1 MKTLLLFACVTLC
14 LCSCQ
19 QEKQQ
24 NSTIFNKLDSSDSGI
39 TFSNNLTETD
49 SLNYLNYAYMYM
61 GGGIAVGDL
70 NNDGLKDVFFTGNMV
85 SNRLYLNKGDL
96 KFEDISQSAG
106 LLGDDSW
113 FTGVTMAD
121 VNNDGFLDLYCSVS
135 GKYGTK
141 TNVLYINNGDL
152 TFTDKAKE
160 YGLDDNGNSV
170 QSTFFDYD
178 RDGDLDLY
186 VGNYPRTNFNAPHSL
201 YLFKMNN
208 TKDIDTDHLYRN
220 DGGKF
225 TDVTEQAGLKTY
237 GLTLSA
243 TTGDLNNDGWP
254 DLYVSNDFS
263 SPDFLYINNQDG
275 TFTEQV
281 KKTTKHTAFY
291 GMGVDIADFNN
302 DQLLDILQVDMMA
315 KNNRR
320 QKANMASMNPK
331 LFWGTV
337 NSGFH
342 YQYMQNNLQL
352 NNGIFNDSLPNF
364 SDVSRLAGLSST
376 DWSWGPLFADL
387 DNDGLKDIF
396 ISNGTR
402 REINNR
408 DYFNEMAQLKLSPE
422 MMLEK
427 SLAIPS
433 EKIDNFVFRNT
444 GDLNFEQVND
454 TWGIK
459 YEGFSNGVVYADL
472 DNDGDLEII
481 TNNIDDTASVFEN
494 TSSDK
499 NNYLSIQFEGK
510 DGNTFG
516 LGNRVYV
523 KTGANTQ
530 MLELT
535 LTRGFQSSVA
545 PELHFGLNQ
554 VTTIDEV
561 KVVWTDGK
569 IQRLSNINSNQKLT
583 LKYNDALAE
592 IVKEDHTANETLF
605 ATVDDTVFPE
615 HRHVENYN
623 DDFIDQVLLPHKM
636 SHFGPALAVGDLNGD
651 GLDDY
656 FVGASSNFTGSI
668 YLQSSNGFV
677 LKETDVFKSN
687 LMCEDLGAIIF
698 DADQDGDNDLYI
710 TSGGYEF
717 EPDSQW
723 LQDRLYLNDGKA
735 NFIIADAAALPEMI
749 TSSSK
754 VYSED
759 FNKDGKPDLLVLG
772 RQIPKNYPSPANSYI
787 LINKSE
793 NGTVQ
798 FEDATQ
804 NMAKEFLNLGMA
816 TSAIITD
823 FNNDEWMDI
832 IIVGEWMPV
841 RVFQN
846 SESGF
851 TEVSEAMG
859 MNTDTTG
866 WWWSIQEGDFDND
879 GDMDYIVGNNGLNY
893 KYKATAEET
902 FDIFINDFDQ
912 DQKSDIVLSYYN
924 EGEQYPVRGR
934 ECSSQQIPA
943 IKTKYKDYESFSEAT
958 LVDIYTEKDL
968 ENSVHYQIKSFAS
981 VYLENRDGTLVS
993 HELPV
998 EAQVS
1003 SINQILVN
1011 DYNHDGNLDIL
1022 VAGNLHVSE
1031 IETTRNDASFGQLLI
1046 GNGQGEFEAISATES
1061 GFFTPGD
1068 VKDMAQ
1074 IKLNNQ
1080 TYIISVKNDDFVQFT
1095 KIRD

>member
-1 MKTLLLFACVTLC
+1 
-14 LCSCQ
+14 
-19 QEKQQ
+19 
-24 NSTIFNKLDSSDSGI
+24 
-39 TFSNNLTETD
+39 
-49 SLNYLNYAYMYM
+49 
-61 GGGIAVGDL
+61 
-70 NNDGLKDVFFTGNMV
+70 
-85 SNRLYLNKGDL
+85 
-96 KFEDISQSAG
+96 
-106 LLGDDSW
+106 
-113 FTGVTMAD
+113 MAD
-121 VNNDGFLDLYCSVS
+121 VNNDGLLDIYCAVS

-141 TNVLYINNGDL
+141 ENKLYINNGDL
-152 TFTDKAKE
+152 TFTERAKE
-160 YGLDDNGNSV
+160 YGLDDKGSSV

-186 VGNYPRTNFNAPHSL
+186 VGNYPRTNFNAPNSL
-201 YLFKMNN
+201 YQFKMQN
-208 TKDIDTDHLYRN
+208 TKDIDSDHLFRN
-220 DGGKF
+220 DDGKF
-225 TDVTEQAGLKTY
+225 IDVTEQSGLKTY

-243 TTGDLNNDGWP
+243 TIGDLNNDGWP
-254 DLYVSNDFS
+254 DLYISNDFS

-320 QKANMASMNPK
+320 QKANMASMNPR

-408 DYFNEMAQLKLSPE
+408 DYFNEMAKLKLSPE
-422 MMLEK
+422 VMLEK

-433 EKIDNFVFRNT
+433 EKIDNFVFRNS

-454 TWGIK
+454 SWGIK

-481 TNNIDDTASVFEN
+481 TNNIDDLASVFEN

-499 NNYLSIQFEGK
+499 NNYISVEFKGAQ
-510 DGNTFG
+510 GNAFG
-516 LGNRVYV
+516 LGNRVYI
-523 KTGANTQ
+523 KTGTDTQ
-530 MLELT
+530 MQELT

-554 VTTIDEV
+554 ITSIDEV

-569 IQRLSNINSNQKLT
+569 IQRLTNVNSNQKLR
-583 LKYNDALAE
+583 LKYTDAALESE
-592 IVKEDHTANETLF
+592 IEDTKDNTLF
-605 ATVDDTVFPE
+605 AEVKEEVFPK
-615 HRHVENYN
+615 HRHVENYY

-651 GLDDY
+651 GMDDY
-656 FVGASSNFTGSI
+656 FVGASSNFTGAI
-668 YLQSSNGFV
+668 YLQTADGFV
-677 LKETDVFKSN
+677 AVETEVFKSN
-687 LMCEDLGAIIF
+687 LMCEDVGALIF

-717 EPDSQW
+717 EPNSKW

-735 NFIIADAAALPEMI
+735 NFTKAENDALPEMI

-754 VYSED
+754 VYTED

-772 RQIPKNYPSPANSYI
+772 RQTPKNYPSPANSYV

-793 NGTVQ
+793 NGTVK
-798 FEDATQ
+798 FENETQ
-804 NMAKEFLNLGMA
+804 NLAKEFSNLGMA

-823 FNNDEWMDI
+823 FNNDTWMDI
-832 IIVGEWMPV
+832 IVVGEWMPV

-859 MNTDTTG
+859 MNADTTG

-879 GDMDYIVGNNGLNY
+879 GDMDYILGNNGLNY
-893 KYKATAEET
+893 KYKATEEET

-912 DQKSDIVLSYYN
+912 DEKSDIVLSYYN

-943 IKTKYKDYESFSEAT
+943 IKTKFKDYESFSEAT

-968 ENSVHYQIKSFAS
+968 KNSVHYQIKSFAS
-981 VYLENRDGTLVS
+981 VYLENREGKLIS

-1003 SINQILVN
+1003 SINQILVD
-1011 DYNHDGNLDIL
+1011 DYNHDGHLDVL

-1031 IETTRNDASFGQLLI
+1031 IETTRNDASYGQLLI
-1046 GNGQGEFEAISATES
+1046 GNGKGDFESVSAMES

-1068 VKDMAQ
+1068 VKDMAR
-1074 IKLNNQ
+1074 IKVKNEN
-1080 TYIISVKNDDFVQFT
+1080 YIIAVKNDDLIQYT
-1095 KIRD
+1095 KIRN